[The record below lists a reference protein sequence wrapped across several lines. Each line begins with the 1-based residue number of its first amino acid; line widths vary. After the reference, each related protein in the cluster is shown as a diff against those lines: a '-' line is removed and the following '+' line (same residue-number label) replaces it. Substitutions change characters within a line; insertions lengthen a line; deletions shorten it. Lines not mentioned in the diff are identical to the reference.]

1 MKQYKF
7 KVELG
12 RIINGEYVTVDTK
25 EVWEFD
31 DDCTSANVWYDALD
45 AFKDILQEGD
55 FIRYFVDRTYTVKY
69 NGDGT
74 GTYM

>member
-12 RIINGEYVTVDTK
+12 KIIDGEFVTVDTK

-31 DDCTSANVWYDALD
+31 DDCTNVNVWYDALD

-55 FIRYFVDRTYTVKY
+55 FIRYFVDRTYIIRY

-74 GTYM
+74 GTDM